1 MLEYSFKQQI
11 HILLYNIRKCMYF
24 TLFLLQLPH
33 LVLNGREGPIEVGPI
48 ERYDPQEA
56 SWEKTK
62 EDMKGFTFG
71 DERAALGAIVVLSF
85 IVTVPIL
92 LLLLTWYEDTLKIV
106 LIKSTLA
113 AECMYTG
120 MIHSWL
126 AYLYMHKILMMIFLN
141 QYVTQ
146 FEQTDK
152 VKYNLLMQDVV
163 TQPTL
168 FAIQNVI
175 ILVEFP
181 FLFVYFWRS
190 AMIKG
195 VYWKK
200 ATNKWLIRVRKVAKS
215 LGWYG
220 IVVACQFGATCI
232 IYTGVFL
239 FINPLYTIMQ
249 VIINI
254 VIITLSAILTLAIG
268 VTCVSCCKTCSL
280 SKFTN
285 LFIITTVM
293 IIIGCI
299 SYIMRDILPDLF
311 HHDESITMIGLMSSV
326 LSSGILAL
334 FGYVCKKTIWNKISE
349 EVCEFDIR
357 HQRTQPPESR
367 DPPTPMN
374 PFVIRETYLT

>member
-1 MLEYSFKQQI
+1 MPTNTVLCDLRYYPTVNT
-11 HILLYNIRKCMYF
+11 HYY
-24 TLFLLQLPH
+24 TLFPLQLPH
-33 LVLNGREGPIEVGPI
+33 LVLNGKEGPIEVGPI
-48 ERYDPQEA
+48 ESYKPHEE
-56 SWEKTK
+56 SWEKKK

-71 DERAALGAIVVLSF
+71 DHRSALGAIVVLSF

-120 MIHSWL
+120 MIHSWIWL
-126 AYLYMHKILMMIFLN
+126 AYLYMHKIMMMISLYN
-141 QYVTQ
+141 YVTQ

-152 VKYNLLMQDVV
+152 FMYNLLMQDVV

-175 ILVEFP
+175 VLVEFP

-195 VYWKK
+195 VYRKRGR
-200 ATNKWLIRVRKVAKS
+200 NKWPIRVRKVAES

-220 IVVACQFGATCI
+220 MVIACQVSATCI
-232 IYTGVFL
+232 IYTGIFL

-254 VIITLSAILTLAIG
+254 AVIALSAILTLGAG
-268 VTCVSCCKTCSL
+268 VSCVSCCKTCSL
-280 SKFTN
+280 SKITN
-285 LFIITTVM
+285 LFIITMV
-293 IIIGCI
+293 IIIVGCI

-311 HHDESITMIGLMSSV
+311 HHDESVTMIGLMSSV
-326 LSSGILAL
+326 VSSGILAI

-357 HQRTQPPESR
+357 HQSTHSPESR

-374 PFVIRETYLT
+374 PFVIRETHN

>member
-1 MLEYSFKQQI
+1 MHSNSKYT
-11 HILLYNIRKCMYF
+11 HF
-24 TLFLLQLPH
+24 TIFLFQLPH

-48 ERYDPQEA
+48 ERYKPHKE

-120 MIHSWL
+120 MIHSWIWL
-126 AYLYMHKILMMIFLN
+126 AYLYMHKIMMVIVLY

-152 VKYNLLMQDVV
+152 FNYNLLMQDVV

-181 FLFVYFWRS
+181 FLFAYFWRS

-195 VYWKK
+195 VYRKK
-200 ATNKWLIRVRKVAKS
+200 GRNKWLIQVRKVAES
-215 LGWYG
+215 FGWYG
-220 IVVACQFGATCI
+220 MVLACQFGATCI

-254 VIITLSAILTLAIG
+254 VILTLSAVLTLVIG

-285 LFIITTVM
+285 LFIITTVV

-299 SYIMRDILPDLF
+299 SYVMRDILPDLF
-311 HHDESITMIGLMSSV
+311 HHDESVTMIGLMSSV

-357 HQRTQPPESR
+357 HQRTHPPESR

-374 PFVIRETYLT
+374 PFVIRETY